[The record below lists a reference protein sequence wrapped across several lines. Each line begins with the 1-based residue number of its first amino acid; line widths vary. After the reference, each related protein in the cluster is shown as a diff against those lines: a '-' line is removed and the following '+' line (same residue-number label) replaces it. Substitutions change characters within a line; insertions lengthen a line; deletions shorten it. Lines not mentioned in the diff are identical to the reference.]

1 MTAGPW
7 KIRLIAPDGSACVRI
22 CQRDEAQSEVARYVA
37 QGYALDKR
45 ELAVSGGKRTTN
57 PGPL

>member
-7 KIRLIAPDGSACVRI
+7 KIRLIAPDGSPCVRI
-22 CQRDEAQSEVARYVA
+22 CQRDEVQRETARYLA
-37 QGYALDKR
+37 DGLKLDTH
-45 ELAVSGGKRTTN
+45 ELVVDGRKRTTN

>member
-7 KIRLIAPDGSACVRI
+7 KIRLIAPDGSRCVRV
-22 CQRDEAQSEVARYVA
+22 CQRDEVQREVARYVA
-37 QGYALDKR
+37 QGYALDTR

>member
-22 CQRDEAQSEVARYVA
+22 CQRDEAQSEVARYLA
-37 QGYALDKR
+37 DGLKLDTH
-45 ELAVSGGKRTTN
+45 ELVVDGRKRTTN